1 MHDFQRFVPANRFS
15 ENVHPQG
22 RVMRPGFDF
31 VNDFGTDID
40 IGKLVVMAVDE
51 IKGNNKLWKMLS
63 LNFDWM
69 NLKKIDLI
77 NLN

>member
-1 MHDFQRFVPANRFS
+1 
-15 ENVHPQG
+15 
-22 RVMRPGFDF
+22 MRPEFDF